1 MVNDTTSTINKTEWV
16 RLNIGGRYFVS
27 TKTTLCKYS
36 NSFFYKLLQD
46 DPSITLTTDKVM
58 SNAIKGIFLNRKVYN
73 LTKIKYCQNLIP
85 Y

>member
-58 SNAIKGIFLNRKVYN
+58 SNVIN
-73 LTKIKYCQNLIP
+73 
-85 Y
+85 